1 MTILIAAVAAAVL
14 VASIVLVRRKGTG
27 ATVVAG
33 TTAPEHPDP
42 WVRHGLRCEAMQ
54 AAGEGKANLFPDDPR
69 LVRPMPA
76 MKDLSEQAHDI
87 LQ

>member
-14 VASIVLVRRKGTG
+14 VAAIVFVRRKGTG
-27 ATVVAG
+27 ATVVAE
-33 TTAPEHPDP
+33 TAAPEHPDP

-54 AAGEGKANLFPDDPR
+54 AGGEGKANLFPDDPR

-76 MKDLSEQAHDI
+76 MEDLSEQAPGI

>member
-1 MTILIAAVAAAVL
+1 MTILIVAIAAAVL
-14 VASIVLVRRKGTG
+14 VAAILFVRRKGTG
-27 ATVVAG
+27 TTVVAG
-33 TTAPEHPDP
+33 TAAPEHPDP
-42 WVRHGLRCEAMQ
+42 WVRHGLRCEERQ

-76 MKDLSEQAHDI
+76 MEDLSEQAHDI